1 MIQPDMEHLW
11 IEIQGRNKHSKA
23 LIGVIYRSERVDLS
37 PLDWLDA
44 FESLLAHLTVSWDGL
59 LFFTGDTNIDML
71 KPSHKITKQ
80 YRSILEALGCY
91 QHLTKPT
98 RITRTSKSLIDHIVT
113 DNRSCIT
120 ASDLIPGWSISDH
133 EGIFACVNVR
143 VPRYQPRYKWIR
155 LEKNLNENEFVK
167 DCARL
172 PLSVIY
178 GLDSPDDMVQGFNT
192 LFGKY
197 IERHAPLKRMKVTRP
212 PAPWMN
218 SDQIRKLQVEREKLG
233 CEAHEKNTDDSWD
246 AFREVRNKMKS
257 AINKSKR
264 SFITNALSSKR
275 PKEVWRIIHRILHP
289 SPKPLQADPD
299 RLKEFFIKTN
309 ERTLGTK
316 PDE

>member
-1 MIQPDMEHLW
+1 MGETWLKDNPALLDYVTLTGYRALFRNREGARGVGVGAYISNSIQYRRRKDIEMIQPDMEHLW

-37 PLDWLDA
+37 PIDWLDA

-71 KPSHKITKQ
+71 KPSHKSTKQ

-91 QHLTKPT
+91 QHFTKPT
-98 RITRTSKSLIDHIVT
+98 RITRTSKTLIDHIVT

-120 ASDLIPGWSISDH
+120 ASDVIPGWSISDH

-167 DCARL
+167 DCVRL

-192 LFGKY
+192 LFGEY

-218 SDQIRKLQVEREKLG
+218 RYASCRWSV
-233 CEAHEKNTDDSWD
+233 KNWD
-246 AFREVRNKMKS
+246 VRLMK
-257 AINKSKR
+257 
-264 SFITNALSSKR
+264 
-275 PKEVWRIIHRILHP
+275 
-289 SPKPLQADPD
+289 
-299 RLKEFFIKTN
+299 
-309 ERTLGTK
+309 RTLMTPGMRLEKCVTK
-316 PDE
+316 